1 MEIKKTISIF
11 RLFLVHLVGF
21 SAAVLAIIIAVI
33 IAGSIALQSG
43 IILQANATEV
53 KIAQL
58 EETIKTSFDEKALPV
73 HSKYIIIDS
82 NGSVIKTDMS
92 DQELQKTKAA
102 LSTGQRAY
110 YDFYKQITQDNGN
123 IVIIQYDMLA
133 HFSNPT
139 LHKIIPNPEI
149 MFLVLLLII
158 IILLAVLTALKFSRK
173 LKKNLIPINL
183 ATEKIEARDLDFEV
197 MPTDITEFNASLQ
210 AIDKLKAALADSL
223 HSQWQEEELR
233 KSQLSALAHD
243 IKTPLTIIK
252 GNAELLLEEVSIQEN
267 KELLTYILAGSN
279 TIEKYLELL
288 MGLVINE
295 PQLLNRKRLQL
306 NDFVEDMMMG
316 ILPLCKRKKIR
327 LNLKNDAKSDDLY
340 LDGDLIKRAIINIID
355 NAVRYSFQDSQIDI
369 IISDSENYF
378 IFEISDRGKGFSAES
393 LKRAAQEFFSEDASR
408 KNQHYGLG
416 LSFVKKVV
424 EMHDGILKI
433 ENRSDG
439 QGAKISFSLIKVRC

>member
-1 MEIKKTISIF
+1 MAIKKTISIF
-11 RLFLVHLVGF
+11 RLFLEHLVGF
-21 SAAVLAIIIAVI
+21 SVAVLAIIMVTI
-33 IAGSIALQSG
+33 IAISMALQSG
-43 IILQANATEV
+43 FILQANATEL
-53 KIAQL
+53 KLNQL
-58 EETIKTSFDEKALPV
+58 EEAIKISFDETALPV
-73 HSKYIIIDS
+73 HCQYIIIDR
-82 NGSVIKTDMS
+82 NGNIIESDMS
-92 DQELQKTKAA
+92 DQELEKMKTA
-102 LSTGQRAY
+102 LSTGQKAY

-252 GNAELLLEEVSIQEN
+252 GNAELLVEEVSIQEN

-316 ILPLCKRKKIR
+316 ILPLCKRKNIR

-439 QGAKISFSLIKVRC
+439 QGAKISFSLIKARC

>member
-1 MEIKKTISIF
+1 
-11 RLFLVHLVGF
+11 
-21 SAAVLAIIIAVI
+21 
-33 IAGSIALQSG
+33 
-43 IILQANATEV
+43 
-53 KIAQL
+53 
-58 EETIKTSFDEKALPV
+58 
-73 HSKYIIIDS
+73 
-82 NGSVIKTDMS
+82 
-92 DQELQKTKAA
+92 
-102 LSTGQRAY
+102 
-110 YDFYKQITQDNGN
+110 
-123 IVIIQYDMLA
+123 
-133 HFSNPT
+133 
-139 LHKIIPNPEI
+139 
-149 MFLVLLLII
+149 
-158 IILLAVLTALKFSRK
+158 LLAVLTALKFSRK